1 MSRTFQEFFK
11 SYLKNDKIAIKHYE
25 KEISYK
31 TLFEKSNKIAISL
44 KKQGVQKEDIIAVI
58 GKRSIELVICV
69 LGIIQAGGAYV
80 IIDSEWPKDRIDL
93 MLHEIDVKGV
103 LILEEAEYNNENI
116 KTFTVYNNEK
126 TLNSKRVTCCRSKED
141 LLYIVFTS
149 GTTGNPK
156 AIMIEDHNLLSY
168 IDSFIN
174 LFQITDKDK
183 TLQQSPCYYDG
194 FAEEIFSILFCGG
207 TLIIPNEEDVK
218 NPRLLKKVCENFEVT
233 ILASTPIMIKYL
245 NQFGNIRSLRCLLSS
260 GEVLNEKYYDRL
272 IDTCEIYNMYGPSE
286 ATILSTYH
294 KCLKHEA
301 EMPIGKSLE
310 HCNVVIYNDELE
322 VINKGEIGNI
332 IIFGEGVGRG
342 YKNATENNGFLE
354 LDGKKAYYT
363 GDYGRIEDDGNIYF
377 EGRKDRQVKIRGNR
391 VELEEISKI
400 AEENSEIFCA
410 AAIAFIKNNEH
421 EICIFY
427 EGILEV
433 TELKVFLSERLPDYM
448 MPTQIIKKKKIP
460 LLENGK
466 KDYSKMKQLLDK
478 HLERASDF
486 DLRAA
491 NSNNERF
498 LKIIVQNLG
507 NKEIIANKMLDAK
520 LDELGVNSLTFVQL
534 IIALE
539 REYKIT
545 FEDQFLISTRY
556 VNLKDLYDY
565 VVHKKK

>member
-1 MSRTFQEFFK
+1 MSNTFEEFFNSCLK
-11 SYLKNDKIAIKHYE
+11 SNKIAIKHYDN
-25 KEISYK
+25 EISYK
-31 TLFEKSNKIAISL
+31 TLLEKSNKVAISL
-44 KKQGVQKEDIIAVI
+44 NRQGIQKEDIIAII

-80 IIDSEWPKDRIDL
+80 IINSEWPKDRIDL
-93 MLHEIDVKGV
+93 MLHEIDAKGV
-103 LILEEAEYNNENI
+103 LILEKAEY
-116 KTFTVYNNEK
+116 KNEK
-126 TLNSKRVTCCRSKED
+126 IKIFTTNVNEKPVSSKRVTCCRSKED

-168 IDSFIN
+168 INSFIK
-174 LFQITDKDK
+174 LFEVTDKDK

-218 NPRLLKKVCENFEVT
+218 NPKLLKKVCENFEVT
-233 ILASTPIMIKYL
+233 ILASTPVMIKYL
-245 NQFGNIRSLRCLLSS
+245 NQLGDISPLRCLLSS
-260 GEVLNEKYYDRL
+260 GEVLSEKYYDRL
-272 IDTCEIYNMYGPSE
+272 IDNCEVYNMYGPSE

-294 KCLKHEA
+294 KCLKHEV
-301 EMPIGKSLE
+301 EVPIGKPLE
-310 HCNVVIYNDELE
+310 HCNIAIYNDELE
-322 VINKGEIGNI
+322 AINKGQIGNI

-342 YKNATENNGFLE
+342 YKNVTENNGFLE

-363 GDYGRIEDDGNIYF
+363 GDYGRVGDDGNLYF

-400 AEENSEIFCA
+400 AEDHSEIFCA
-410 AAIAFIKNNEH
+410 AAISFIKNNEH
-421 EICIFY
+421 EICMFY

-433 TELKVFLSERLPDYM
+433 PELKVFLIERLPDYM
-448 MPTQIIKKKKIP
+448 IPAEIIKKKEIP

-478 HLERASDF
+478 HLEKSSDF
-486 DLRAA
+486 NLKIV
-491 NSNNERF
+491 NSKYERF
-498 LKIIVQNLG
+498 LKIIIRNIG
-507 NKEIIANKMLDAK
+507 NKEIITNKMLDTK
-520 LDELGVNSLTFVQL
+520 LDELGVSSLTFVQL

-545 FEDQFLISTRY
+545 FGDQFLIRTRY
-556 VNLKDLYDY
+556 DNLKDLYDY
-565 VVHKKK
+565 VCST